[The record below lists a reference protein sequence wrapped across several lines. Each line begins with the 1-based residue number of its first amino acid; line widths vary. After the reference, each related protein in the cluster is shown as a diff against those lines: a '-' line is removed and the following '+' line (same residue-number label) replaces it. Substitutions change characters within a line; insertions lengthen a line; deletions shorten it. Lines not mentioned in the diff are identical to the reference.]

1 MDSTSLDDIK
11 SSLDEL
17 KASQGKIISSVNISN
32 NNIKALNK
40 KFDDVIKTI
49 SILSEENKMLKEKM
63 SVLENKYDLLEKKIS
78 TSQFSTDEN
87 LLSEIME
94 RQSRSC
100 NLIIFNLPESKED
113 SQTKI
118 TDYDQL
124 VTIFNTM
131 ETNPTKFT
139 CHRLGKP
146 NSNTENKSRPLKVV
160 LSNTIEV
167 FTLLRS
173 QAKLR
178 NSPNWSNIRLASD
191 RTTMQR
197 DHMRN
202 LREQLQKRRDNGEND
217 LIIKYNKGIPSI
229 INKNKNF

>member
-1 MDSTSLDDIK
+1 MDPTSLDDIK

-17 KASQGKIISSVNISN
+17 KASQSKIISSINNSS
-32 NNIKALNK
+32 NNIKSLNK
-40 KFDDVIKTI
+40 KFDDIIKTI
-49 SILSEENKMLKEKM
+49 SILSNENKMLKEKM
-63 SVLENKYDLLEKKIS
+63 NVLENKYDLLEKKMS
-78 TSQFSTDEN
+78 TSQTSTDQI
-87 LLSEIME
+87 LISEIMD

-113 SQTKI
+113 SQSTI
-118 TDYDQL
+118 TDNAQL
-124 VTIFNTM
+124 VTIFSAM
-131 ETNPTKFT
+131 ETNPSKFT

-146 NSNTENKSRPLKVV
+146 NSSTENKSRPLKVV
-160 LSNTIEV
+160 LSNTIDV

-191 RTTMQR
+191 RTSMQR
-197 DHMRN
+197 DHMKN
-202 LREQLQKRRDNGEND
+202 LREQLQKRRDNGEKD